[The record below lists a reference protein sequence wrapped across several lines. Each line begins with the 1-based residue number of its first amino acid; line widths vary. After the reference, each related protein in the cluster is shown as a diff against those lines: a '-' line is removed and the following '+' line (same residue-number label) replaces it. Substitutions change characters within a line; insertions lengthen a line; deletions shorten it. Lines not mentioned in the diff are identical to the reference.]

1 MLGDFQCVYAA
12 EPEPANYTC
21 LVQNIM
27 ANGLTGFI
35 LPDRVAIGL
44 ASGRVAMELSPS
56 IGAHRL
62 VDGREVSAGP
72 APPGHVIVRSLTLD
86 SWIDYLALDRSLIA
100 FIKCDVQGW
109 ESNVLAGAPR
119 TLQHRHI
126 AWQLEVSPNT
136 CGMPVRRCTTSA
148 GWCSSNS
155 TVHRPRGPGAT
166 EPLDVRPADN
176 ARLPF
181 QAPPIHGHPGLQHLK
196 E

>member
-109 ESNVLAGAPR
+109 ESNVLA
-119 TLQHRHI
+119 
-126 AWQLEVSPNT
+126 E
-136 CGMPVRRCTTSA
+136 
-148 GWCSSNS
+148 
-155 TVHRPRGPGAT
+155 PRGHSSTGILRGSWRSVPTPAACRFVVVRLLPDGAAAIRPSIDLGGQGRRSRST
-166 EPLDVRPADN
+166 SDLPTTLDSLFRHRRFTDILVYN
-176 ARLPF
+176 T
-181 QAPPIHGHPGLQHLK
+181 
-196 E
+196 